1 MIVIII
7 KKREMIAILRCDQDN
22 RHFCRKGIR
31 DKKKVLS
38 ENIQSEYA
46 NFGKTSASHYLQIH
60 TKTVGILN

>member
-7 KKREMIAILRCDQDN
+7 KKHEMIDIFWCDQNN

-31 DKKKVLS
+31 DKKVFS

-46 NFGKTSASHYLQIH
+46 NFAKTSAIHYLQIH

>member
-1 MIVIII
+1 MVVIII
-7 KKREMIAILRCDQDN
+7 KKHGTIAILWCDQDN

-31 DKKKVLS
+31 DKKVFS

-46 NFGKTSASHYLQIH
+46 NIGKTSAIHYLQIH